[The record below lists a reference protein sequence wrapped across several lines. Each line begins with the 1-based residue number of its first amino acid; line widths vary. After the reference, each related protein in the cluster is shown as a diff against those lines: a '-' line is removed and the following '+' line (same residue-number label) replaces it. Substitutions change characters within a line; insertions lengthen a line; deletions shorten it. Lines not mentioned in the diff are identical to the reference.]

1 VQNSSTGSADEDV
14 SLLTSLYSGGGRSD
28 KGNESDESDGE
39 AETPSDKSHP
49 SLEYATSE
57 PASDAAIKTN
67 PTSRAVSE
75 DVTTL
80 SDDKEDVK
88 PQVLPICFS
97 YSSLMSY
104 FR

>member
-1 VQNSSTGSADEDV
+1 VQNSSTGTTDEDV
-14 SLLTSLYSGGGRSD
+14 SLLTSLYSGGQSD
-28 KGNESDESDGE
+28 KGNESDESDDE

-49 SLEYATSE
+49 SLECATSK

-67 PTSRAVSE
+67 PTSQAVSE

-97 YSSLMSY
+97 YFLANELL
-104 FR
+104 